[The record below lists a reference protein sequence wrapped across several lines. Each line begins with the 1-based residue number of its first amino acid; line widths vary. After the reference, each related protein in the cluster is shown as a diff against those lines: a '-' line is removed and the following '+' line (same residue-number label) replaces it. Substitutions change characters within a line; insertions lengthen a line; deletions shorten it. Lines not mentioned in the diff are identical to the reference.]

1 MDVVYDSRRVFGHL
15 VFRHAGIDAVRR
27 LFEVLIIS
35 VEFVAVAI
43 LGVVFA
49 IWIMRRF

>member
-1 MDVVYDSRRVFGHL
+1 MVYDRRRVLGHL
-15 VFRHAGIDAVRR
+15 VPWHTRTDAVRR

-35 VEFVAVAI
+35 VEFLAVAV